1 MKKIALINPPF
12 REVKHTIRD
21 AFPLGLGY
29 IKAYCESKGVAC
41 DLFDFSCTKLNDEEL
56 VQKYGLND
64 YEIIGISTYSLFFSD
79 TVNLINILKRKSNC
93 IVVGGHHASL
103 CGKKL
108 LEDFPNIDF

>member
-1 MKKIALINPPF
+1 M
-12 REVKHTIRD
+12 
-21 AFPLGLGY
+21 GLGY
-29 IKAYCESKGVAC
+29 IKAYCESKGVNLC

-93 IVVGGHHASL
+93 IVV
-103 CGKKL
+103 
-108 LEDFPNIDF
+108 EDIMHLFAEKNFWKTFLTLIFCLMGFGEKVF